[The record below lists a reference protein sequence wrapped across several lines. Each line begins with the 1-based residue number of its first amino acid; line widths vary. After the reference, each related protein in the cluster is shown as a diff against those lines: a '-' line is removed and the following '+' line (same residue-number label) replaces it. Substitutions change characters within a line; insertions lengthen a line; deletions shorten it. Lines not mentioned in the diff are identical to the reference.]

1 MWVYSLPP
9 LCVVFSGLATV
20 PDCLQITNGA
30 KLAGGLFYRAGA
42 TLEASGFFVR
52 WSSLDLITFLYS
64 GVSCSYNPLPVFS
77 FLCLQFLFV
86 SMLPALTPG
95 PRLLFTSFP
104 PPCAVL
110 LLSWWLSPTFLKFRD
125 RLPFQRLT
133 FFVGISYGA
142 QSVFVE
148 EIPGSSADMLPIYK
162 AVSYILILPA
172 VNGGRRLCVGSVS
185 SGAVLVFR
193 CLGPVFPLVRSENL
207 LRIVYTVRRAPV
219 PFSLAFVRRFVFVSP
234 CSLDLT
240 IIYHCASIKTS
251 RKSEQKI

>member
-30 KLAGGLFYRAGA
+30 KLAGGLFYRTGA

-172 VNGGRRLCVGSVS
+172 VNGGGGCAWVPSHPVRFLFSV
-185 SGAVLVFR
+185 A
-193 CLGPVFPLVRSENL
+193 LVRCCPWSGL
-207 LRIVYTVRRAPV
+207 
-219 PFSLAFVRRFVFVSP
+219 
-234 CSLDLT
+234 
-240 IIYHCASIKTS
+240 KTS
-251 RKSEQKI
+251 SASCTRYAVRLFCLVLRLFGGSFLCRRVRLT